1 MNRTTKIRKLQLE
14 FTKNEL
20 RYTQVKRNKLVVMY
34 AVHGQVTDA
43 VTHYEVLKIIQNPD
57 TKFRDKILPA
67 WESLP
72 GNEQFGKEGS
82 LAFPDLDQSNRYFDT
97 LTERLNKAV

>member
-1 MNRTTKIRKLQLE
+1 MERLKTT
-14 FTKNEL
+14 FTKNGL
-20 RYTQVKRNKLVVMY
+20 PYTLIQRNDVVALY
-34 AVHGQVTDA
+34 GVGGSFTDEIL
-43 VTHYEVLKIIQNPD
+43 HYEVLKIIQNPD